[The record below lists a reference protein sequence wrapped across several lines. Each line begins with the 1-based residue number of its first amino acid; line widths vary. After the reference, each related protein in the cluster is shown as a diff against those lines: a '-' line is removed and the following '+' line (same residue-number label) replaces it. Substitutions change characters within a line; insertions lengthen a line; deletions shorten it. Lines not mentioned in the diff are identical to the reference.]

1 MNIDFKELKLDV
13 QYLDINLIKP
23 FARNPRTHS
32 KEQIQQIAT
41 SMMKFGWV
49 NPILVDENFEIIA
62 GHGRVLAGK
71 ELGYETIPVAQ
82 LKHLSKEEKLALLI
96 ADNKISDNAGWDEE
110 LLRSAM
116 EELYNGDF
124 ELEVLGYTNKEI
136 EKFKQE
142 FAAEKQMAE
151 IEDVVPE
158 FTDETKVV
166 SKQGDLWQLGEHM
179 LLCGDATVAE
189 NYDRLMDGELANMV
203 FTDPPYNV
211 AYDESFRNTKN
222 EKGENPRFIKNDNL
236 GSEFQGFLT
245 TALTNILNHTN
256 GSVYVCMGG
265 SELHTLYHAFADAG
279 GKFEAYI
286 VWVKNSFA
294 LSRARYQHQHEWM
307 VFGNTESVY
316 KEQHECILLG
326 KNPGESTPWYGGRN
340 QSDVWNFDK
349 QTNNDLH
356 PTMKPIALIERAINN
371 SSRTMDIVLDAFGG
385 SGSTLI
391 AAEKTNRRCR
401 MIELDE
407 KYVDIIIK
415 RWEDFTGKKAIHKD
429 TGKTYEELATER
441 KGVSNG

>member
-1 MNIDFKELKLDV
+1 MNIDYKDLQLGVEYV
-13 QYLDINLIKP
+13 DINLIKP
-23 FARNPRTHS
+23 FSKNPRTHS
-32 KEQIQQIAT
+32 KEQIQQIVT

-49 NPILVDENFEIIA
+49 NPILVDENYEIIA
-62 GHGRVLAGK
+62 GHGRLLAGK
-71 ELGYETIPVAQ
+71 ELGYEKVPIAQ

-110 LLRSAM
+110 LLQKAL
-116 EELYNGDF
+116 EELHDGKF
-124 ELEVLGYTNKEI
+124 ELEALGFSNKEL
-136 EKFKQE
+136 EKIKASFE
-142 FAAEKQMAE
+142 SEKQMAE
-151 IEDVVPE
+151 TEDVVPDVE
-158 FTDETKVV
+158 PEQVV
-166 SKQGDLWQLGEHM
+166 SKIGDLWQLGEHR
-179 LLCGDATVAE
+179 LLCGDACVPE
-189 NYDRLMDGELANMV
+189 NYDKLMDGELANMV

-211 AYDESFRNTKN
+211 AYDESFRKT
-222 EKGENPRFIKNDNL
+222 EKPETPRLIKNDNL
-236 GSEFQGFLT
+236 GDEFQGFLT
-245 TALTNILNHTN
+245 KALTNILEHTN

-265 SELHTLYHAFADAG
+265 SELHTLYHAFEDAG

-286 VWVKNSFA
+286 VWVKNTFA
-294 LSRARYQHQHEWM
+294 LSRARYQHQHEWL

-316 KEQHECILLG
+316 KEQHEAILLG

-356 PTMKPIALIERAINN
+356 PTMKPVALIERAINN

-407 KYVDIIIK
+407 KYVDTIIK
-415 RWEDFTGKKAIHKD
+415 RWEQFTGQKAIHVE
-429 TGKTYEELATER
+429 TGKTYSELAAER
-441 KGVSNG
+441 K